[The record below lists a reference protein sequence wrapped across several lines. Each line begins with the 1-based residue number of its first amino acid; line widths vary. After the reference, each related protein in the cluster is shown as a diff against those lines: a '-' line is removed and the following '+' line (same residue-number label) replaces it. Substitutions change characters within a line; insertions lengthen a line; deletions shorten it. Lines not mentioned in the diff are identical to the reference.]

1 MTTPRDQARKAKSVA
16 HREMRRAAATDIIA
30 RRKSLAEALAEAR
43 DGEHA
48 IVETTDLT
56 QLAAVVL
63 VRSMHQLDEFVHDL
77 EQEPA
82 FRANCARANGELA
95 LKLAE
100 HIANHRQADEG
111 RVVDAEAN
119 VLDKQEAVHLLRER
133 LKLQAVR

>member
-48 IVETTDLT
+48 IIETTDLT

-100 HIANHRQADEG
+100 HLVNARPERDTGTQ
-111 RVVDAEAN
+111 RVVVVREQDMDAIEKSLMAG
-119 VLDKQEAVHLLRER
+119 
-133 LKLQAVR
+133 